1 MLIFAQGVLTRS
13 GCEALQG
20 IKFNNFLLKWQ
31 LTLLGCVLAVSQIF
45 STMFKPR
52 EVHTFVQDSGKR
64 QILRKE
70 AGKLVFPNCLV
81 EFIVLKHSV
90 MQNRVRVRG

>member
-1 MLIFAQGVLTRS
+1 
-13 GCEALQG
+13 
-20 IKFNNFLLKWQ
+20 
-31 LTLLGCVLAVSQIF
+31 
-45 STMFKPR
+45 MFKPR

-90 MQNRVRVRG
+90 MQNRVRVIFNYLTCLSSVQAMQYEIDHGVPVIQSEAVAGATRFTTGAGKGGKFS